1 MEQEQYIGKSEY
13 DFAALENLP
22 SGYLNQIKDMLVNS
36 DIKLKPLAQLDLDVQ
51 VYKEGGT
58 TNKDVIIGIQGGKL
72 QTQYLFY
79 NQRLFMFNFIPMSRE
94 QQIVFVRKMFINYV
108 ADRITEMCDDIG
120 FNFDITDYHIEI
132 RKIMNSLY

>member
-36 DIKLKPLAQLDLDVQ
+36 DIKIQRDGNNLDVQ

-58 TNKDVIIGIQGGKL
+58 TNKDVIIGIQGGKN
-72 QTQYLFY
+72 QTQYLFF
-79 NQRLFMFNFIPMSRE
+79 NQRLFMFNFIPMSKE
-94 QQIVFVRKMFINYV
+94 QQIVFVRKMFMNYV

-132 RKIMNSLY
+132 RKILNSLY

>member
-1 MEQEQYIGKSEY
+1 MSDFIGKNVY
-13 DFAALENLP
+13 DFSALDELP

-36 DIKLKPLAQLDLDVQ
+36 DIKIKRVGNLDLDVQ
-51 VYKEGGT
+51 VYREGGT
-58 TNKDVIIGIQGGKL
+58 TNKDIIIGIQGGKL
-72 QTQYLFY
+72 QTQYLFF
-79 NQRLFMFNFIPMSRE
+79 NQRLFMFNFIPMSKE

-132 RKIMNSLY
+132 RKIINPLY

>member
-1 MEQEQYIGKSEY
+1 MSDFIGKNVY
-13 DFAALENLP
+13 DFGALDELP

-36 DIKLKPLAQLDLDVQ
+36 DIKIKRVGQLDLDVQ
-51 VYKEGGT
+51 VYREGGT
-58 TNKDVIIGIQGGKL
+58 TNKDIIIGIQGGKL
-72 QTQYLFY
+72 QTQYLFF
-79 NQRLFMFNFIPMSRE
+79 NQRLFMFNFIPMSKE

-132 RKIMNSLY
+132 RKIMNPLY